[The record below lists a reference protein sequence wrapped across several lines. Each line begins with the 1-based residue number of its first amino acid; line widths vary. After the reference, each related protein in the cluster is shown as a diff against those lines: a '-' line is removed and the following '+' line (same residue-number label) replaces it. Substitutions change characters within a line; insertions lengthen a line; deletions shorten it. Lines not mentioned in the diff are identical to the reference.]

1 MVSTFALRFFMAW
14 SVPWTEVNLIGRY
27 SPHGLVFGSFG
38 ELFLGIKDCLK
49 FCVVSFAAYLSSLDK
64 LE

>member
-1 MVSTFALRFFMAW
+1 M
-14 SVPWTEVNLIGRY
+14 NLIGGY
-27 SPHGLVFGSFG
+27 SPCGLVFGSFG

-49 FCVVSFAAYLSSLDK
+49 FCVVSFEAYLSSLDK